1 MGYLANCSP
10 SPFGEG
16 RGEAVFSPLRPLKHY
31 GDLAI
36 CSPSPF
42 GEGWGEA
49 VFVLPLPS
57 ERAGE
62 RLLSGVFQAVFSLK
76 QKTPKGLGAAL
87 RGCFITRKDCLF
99 RQKRESVTVLRG
111 GETKSL
117 YASPCFNHLKRSHYL
132 IEKFHIKHLHIGVN
146 LDVLVVAFQHEY
158 WVIAL
163 VFRVESTQ
171 CMGKGSTSEVVIV
184 NTSC

>member
-1 MGYLANCSP
+1 MSSLSLRRGL
-10 SPFGEG
+10 G
-16 RGEAVFSPLRPLKHY
+16 RGCFTSLRPPQIQRGISL
-31 GDLAI
+31 I
-36 CSPSPF
+36 
-42 GEGWGEA
+42 
-49 VFVLPLPS
+49 VLPLPS

-62 RLLSGVFQAVFSLK
+62 RLLFIYNG
-76 QKTPKGLGAAL
+76 KTPKGLGAAL

-117 YASPCFNHLKRSHYL
+117 YASPCFNHLKRITL
-132 IEKFHIKHLHIGVN
+132 FIEKFHIKHLHIGVN

>member
-1 MGYLANCSP
+1 MPPQILWGISLIVLPLPSERAGERLCRVCFRLLFPHSDFSITPGYLAICSP

-16 RGEAVFSPLRPLKHY
+16 RGEAVSY
-31 GDLAI
+31 
-36 CSPSPF
+36 
-42 GEGWGEA
+42 
-49 VFVLPLPS
+49 
-57 ERAGE
+57 
-62 RLLSGVFQAVFSLK
+62 LK

-87 RGCFITRKDCLF
+87 RGCFITREDCLF

-117 YASPCFNHLKRSHYL
+117 YVSPCFNHLKRITL
-132 IEKFHIKHLHIGVN
+132 FIEKFHIKHLHIGVN

>member
-1 MGYLANCSP
+1 MHSQVQRGISLIVLPLLSERVGERLFFPHSVLSNTPEYLAICSP

-16 RGEAVFSPLRPLKHY
+16 RGEAV
-31 GDLAI
+31 
-36 CSPSPF
+36 
-42 GEGWGEA
+42 
-49 VFVLPLPS
+49 
-57 ERAGE
+57 
-62 RLLSGVFQAVFSLK
+62 SGVFQASFYLK

-117 YASPCFNHLKRSHYL
+117 YASPCFNHLKRITL
-132 IEKFHIKHLHIGVN
+132 FIEKFHIKHLHIGVN

>member
-1 MGYLANCSP
+1 MGNLAN
-10 SPFGEG
+10 
-16 RGEAVFSPLRPLKHY
+16 
-31 GDLAI
+31 

-49 VFVLPLPS
+49 ASGVFQAVFYLPLPS

-62 RLLSGVFQAVFSLK
+62 RLLSGVFQASFYLK

-117 YASPCFNHLKRSHYL
+117 YASPCFNHLKRITL
-132 IEKFHIKHLHIGVN
+132 FIEKFHIKHLHIGVN

-158 WVIAL
+158 WVITL

>member
-1 MGYLANCSP
+1 MSSQRQRGIPLIVLPLPSERAGERLLYLTPSSSNTTGNLANCSP

-16 RGEAVFSPLRPLKHY
+16 RGEASFY
-31 GDLAI
+31 
-36 CSPSPF
+36 
-42 GEGWGEA
+42 
-49 VFVLPLPS
+49 
-57 ERAGE
+57 
-62 RLLSGVFQAVFSLK
+62 LK

-117 YASPCFNHLKRSHYL
+117 YASPCFNHLKRITL
-132 IEKFHIKHLHIGVN
+132 FIEKFHIKHLHIGVN

>member
-1 MGYLANCSP
+1 MPSQIQWGISLFVLPLPSERVGERLLFPHSVLSNTLGYLANCSP

-16 RGEAVFSPLRPLKHY
+16 RGEAVSY
-31 GDLAI
+31 
-36 CSPSPF
+36 
-42 GEGWGEA
+42 
-49 VFVLPLPS
+49 
-57 ERAGE
+57 
-62 RLLSGVFQAVFSLK
+62 LK

-87 RGCFITRKDCLF
+87 RGCFITREDCLF

-117 YASPCFNHLKRSHYL
+117 YVSPRFNHLKRSHYL

-158 WVIAL
+158 WVITL

-171 CMGKGSTSEVVIV
+171 RMGKGSTSEVVIV

>member
-1 MGYLANCSP
+1 MGYLAN
-10 SPFGEG
+10 
-16 RGEAVFSPLRPLKHY
+16 
-31 GDLAI
+31 

-62 RLLSGVFQAVFSLK
+62 RLFLLITK
-76 QKTPKGLGAAL
+76 NPKGLGAAL

-117 YASPCFNHLKRSHYL
+117 YASPRFNHLKRITL
-132 IEKFHIKHLHIGVN
+132 FIEKFHIKHLHIGVN

>member
-1 MGYLANCSP
+1 MP
-10 SPFGEG
+10 PQ
-16 RGEAVFSPLRPLKHY
+16 
-31 GDLAI
+31 I
-36 CSPSPF
+36 Q
-42 GEGWGEA
+42 WGISLI
-49 VFVLPLPS
+49 VLPLPS

-62 RLLSGVFQAVFSLK
+62 RLLSGVFQASFYLK

-117 YASPCFNHLKRSHYL
+117 YASPCFNHLKRITL
-132 IEKFHIKHLHIGVN
+132 FIEKFHIKHLHIGVN